1 MIVWLAIN
9 SVLILIVIGALFL
22 TIRQVGILLNQVGPV
37 GARGSTQ
44 GPRIGENITAHVA
57 SLAGGG
63 AASTAPSLYVFAS
76 ESCAVCAS
84 VRKGAETLARYWS
97 DRAAIR
103 LVYDEH
109 PRSPSIGSL
118 ARGLSVWHD
127 PGLRGRLGV
136 ELVPFAVMT
145 NAAGEVIGKGVVND
159 ASQLESLLE
168 LLLPDGASSTGSS
181 TAADTEA
188 MRIRA

>member
-9 SVLILIVIGALFL
+9 SVLILVVIGALLL

-44 GPRIGENITAHVA
+44 GPRIGENITAHLS
-57 SLAGGG
+57 SLPGMAGTPSG
-63 AASTAPSLYVFAS
+63 PSLYVFAS

-97 DRAAIR
+97 DRASIR

-109 PRSPSIGSL
+109 PKSSSIGSL
-118 ARGLSVWHD
+118 ARGLSLWHD
-127 PGLRGRLGV
+127 ARLRGRLGI

-145 NAAGEVIGKGVVND
+145 NAVGEVIGKGIVND
-159 ASQLESLLE
+159 SSQLESLLE
-168 LLLPDGASSTGSS
+168 LLLRDRASATSGSS
-181 TAADTEA
+181 EGEPL
-188 MRIRA
+188 RIRA